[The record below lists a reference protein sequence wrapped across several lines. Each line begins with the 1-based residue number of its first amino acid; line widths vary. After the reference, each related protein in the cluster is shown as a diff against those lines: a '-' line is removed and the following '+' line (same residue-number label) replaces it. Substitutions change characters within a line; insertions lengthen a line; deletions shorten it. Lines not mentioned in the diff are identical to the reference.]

1 MSNFM
6 KKRKRIWMTIASTM
20 LLLVGIISYPTTKS
34 PQVVEAAGQGQI
46 MVTSSYEERRGRTVS
61 LSILLSDVDDVSAGS
76 FELHYDAD
84 VGYVTGAEKGDAL
97 PGDALF
103 VNNVEQARNGVIK
116 AAWASE
122 ESLAEG
128 ALLTLDFRL
137 MHRNRKNSTDL
148 DLSNVQ
154 IFDEDGDP
162 ISLNVVDG
170 DVKPF
175 DGKKNASKKNI
186 NSNKTWTITFNTPMN
201 RSTLNPHT
209 IKVTSDRTGE
219 EIPVKVQMSKDK
231 KSVTV
236 SPVKHYIKGSYT
248 LTISDQI
255 QSTHGDQLKE
265 GVQLPFTVN

>member
-1 MSNFM
+1 MIVTS
-6 KKRKRIWMTIASTM
+6 
-20 LLLVGIISYPTTKS
+20 LLLFGGIISYPTNNS
-34 PQVVEAAGQGQI
+34 SQVVKAAEQGQI

-61 LSILLSDVDDVSAGS
+61 LSVLLTDSDDVDAGS

-84 VGYVTGAEKGDAL
+84 VGYVTEAEKGDAL
-97 PGDALF
+97 SSDALF
-103 VNNVEQARNGVIK
+103 ALNTEQARNGVVK
-116 AAWASE
+116 AAWASD
-122 ESLAEG
+122 ESLEEG
-128 ALLTLDFRL
+128 AILNLEFRL
-137 MHRNRKNSTDL
+137 MHRNRKNQTDL

-154 IFDEDGDP
+154 VFDEDGDR

-175 DGKKNASKKNI
+175 EGKTESNKKNI
-186 NSNKTWTITFNTPMN
+186 KSDKEWTITFNTPMS

-209 IKVTSDRTGE
+209 IKVKADRTGE

-255 QSTHGDQLKE
+255 QSANGDPLKE